1 MDRRWRSQSSI
12 SIDDRESGKIRL
24 NLDELLKTPPK
35 SPFLIDNMSISIS
48 KTGLIFPSSSNS
60 PSLFDFATNN
70 KRQIF
75 EEKSKIS
82 FLLYSLRFVP
92 TLLVPV
98 PVPGTEPCKHIPRT
112 RYVVSGT
119 YYTYQVY
126 CIWYISCTRHRLASC
141 ILYIVPR
148 SWDLDLLSGIWDDN
162 GGTLAIFISDQAIT
176 VEHTESIRFGN
187 R

>member
-12 SIDDRESGKIRL
+12 SINDRESGKTSL
-24 NLDELLKTPPK
+24 TLDELLKTPPK
-35 SPFLIDNMSISIS
+35 SQFLIDNMSISIS

-75 EEKSKIS
+75 EEKLKIS

-98 PVPGTEPCKHIPRT
+98 PVPGTEPCKHT
-112 RYVVSGT
+112 
-119 YYTYQVY
+119 TYQVC
-126 CIWYISCTRHRLASC
+126 CIWYILHVPGLLYLVHIFYQLSSC
-141 ILYIVPR
+141 ILHLVYC
-148 SWDLDLLSGIWDDN
+148 
-162 GGTLAIFISDQAIT
+162 TSD
-176 VEHTESIRFGN
+176 FGS
-187 R
+187 